1 MDLGLLKNA
10 NNKKE
15 IFPLQLPFKGGGV
28 CVCVGGG
35 GGGGGG
41 GGQQAAALPRSES
54 SLEVSEE
61 LPEWVQNC
69 MPLVSWVFH
78 LNYHCPTSTYCKSV
92 SILLLCSLPDI
103 LPTSVY
109 LPADQN
115 PHYTPWTRSRI
126 CVINKPRPHRKY
138 CKNS

>member
-1 MDLGLLKNA
+1 MWAGLIYFMRQILKGLLLYSVG
-10 NNKKE
+10 
-15 IFPLQLPFKGGGV
+15 FGQLEGKLRWLLGGRMV
-28 CVCVGGG
+28 WRCI
-35 GGGGGG
+35 
-41 GGQQAAALPRSES
+41 AADCRSES

-69 MPLVSWVFH
+69 IPLVSWVFH

-115 PHYTPWTRSRI
+115 PHYTIEATMDLFTYLRH
-126 CVINKPRPHRKY
+126 K
-138 CKNS
+138 

>member
-1 MDLGLLKNA
+1 MVARRKNGL
-10 NNKKE
+10 E
-15 IFPLQLPFKGGGV
+15 VHSSRLQ
-28 CVCVGGG
+28 
-35 GGGGGG
+35 
-41 GGQQAAALPRSES
+41 LPRSES

-69 MPLVSWVFH
+69 ICHWYHGRVFH

-115 PHYTPWTRSRI
+115 PHYTIEATMDPFTYLRQ
-126 CVINKPRPHRKY
+126 HRKY
-138 CKNS
+138 SYVASFRKGGSSEPKELPLNPPLLNVPQ